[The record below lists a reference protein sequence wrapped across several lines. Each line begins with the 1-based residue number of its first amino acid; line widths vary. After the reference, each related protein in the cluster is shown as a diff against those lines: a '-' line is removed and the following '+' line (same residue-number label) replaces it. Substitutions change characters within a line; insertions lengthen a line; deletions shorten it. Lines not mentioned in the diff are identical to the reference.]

1 MLDTDRS
8 SSIPALVDRGGFST
22 NAGRAHLVGARGA
35 GMKAL
40 GELLGD
46 LGWSLSGSDMS
57 EPGESDSP
65 ASFELRTGHAPSNVP
80 IDAQLLIHSPAISSQ
95 NPERQFARE
104 AGIPELS
111 YTEMLAQLMRDRVG
125 VCVAGTH
132 GKTTT
137 TAMVASILRECGL
150 EPSAAVGGEL
160 VQYRRSGWAGSG
172 RHLVVESCEY
182 RRHFLDFSPSLAAIL
197 NLEADHFD
205 CFPSLEAAVE
215 AFSSFAALIAPDGVL
230 VVPGFASAQF
240 DEITQHCAARVER
253 FSFDPTSDWSA
264 VEIRSKGPLTQF
276 RLLRQGRSFGEIELK
291 VPGRHNVLNALA
303 AAALASAAGG
313 QATDICEALSD
324 FRGVRRR
331 FEILGDWRGVT
342 VIDDY
347 AHHPTAVRATIQAAR
362 QFFGQRRLICVFQP
376 HQVSRTLG
384 LMDEFATCFA
394 GADDVLLV
402 PIFAAR
408 ESAETALAAQTQ
420 LAQRAATNG
429 VSIRQ
434 ITSLDRLQVTLDYAA
449 RPGDVLLIMGA
460 GDINRM
466 GYELTRNI
474 S

>member
-1 MLDTDRS
+1 M
-8 SSIPALVDRGGFST
+8 
-22 NAGRAHLVGARGA
+22 
-35 GMKAL
+35 
-40 GELLGD
+40 
-46 LGWSLSGSDMS
+46 
-57 EPGESDSP
+57 
-65 ASFELRTGHAPSNVP
+65 
-80 IDAQLLIHSPAISSQ
+80 
-95 NPERQFARE
+95 
-104 AGIPELS
+104 
-111 YTEMLAQLMRDRVG
+111 
-125 VCVAGTH
+125 
-132 GKTTT
+132 
-137 TAMVASILRECGL
+137 
-150 EPSAAVGGEL
+150 
-160 VQYRRSGWAGSG
+160 
-172 RHLVVESCEY
+172 
-182 RRHFLDFSPSLAAIL
+182 
-197 NLEADHFD
+197 
-205 CFPSLEAAVE
+205 
-215 AFSSFAALIAPDGVL
+215 
-230 VVPGFASAQF
+230 
-240 DEITQHCAARVER
+240 
-253 FSFDPTSDWSA
+253 
-264 VEIRSKGPLTQF
+264 
-276 RLLRQGRSFGEIELK
+276 
-291 VPGRHNVLNALA
+291 PGRHNVLNALA

-408 ESAETALAAQTQ
+408 ESAETALSAQTQ
-420 LAQRAATNG
+420 LAQRVTANG
-429 VSIRQ
+429 ISIRQ